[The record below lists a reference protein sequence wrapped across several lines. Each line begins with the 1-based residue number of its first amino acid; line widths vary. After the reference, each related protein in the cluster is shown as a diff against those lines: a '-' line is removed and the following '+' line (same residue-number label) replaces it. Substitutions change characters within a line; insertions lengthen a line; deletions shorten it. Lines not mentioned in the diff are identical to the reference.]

1 MNTKKDKMLEKSQQ
15 QLLRVAMLKQRY
27 AHIIV
32 KSQQQVL
39 GDAYDEEEMKKKA
52 ALWDKQL
59 QEQKD
64 NSKRKRDE
72 DRKAARIAIESIKRT
87 VSFGDDLQ
95 AERDFLT
102 IIGCRSRWYELLLCV
117 PNNLLEVI
125 THTTLSQPQVYVM
138 V

>member
-1 MNTKKDKMLEKSQQ
+1 MNTEKDKMLEKSQQ
-15 QLLRVAMLKQRY
+15 QLLRAAMLKKRY

-32 KSQQQVL
+32 KSQQEVL

-59 QEQKD
+59 QEEKA
-64 NSKRKRDE
+64 NSKRERDK

-95 AERDFLT
+95 AKRDFLT
-102 IIGCRSRWYELLLCV
+102 IIGCRGRW
-117 PNNLLEVI
+117 
-125 THTTLSQPQVYVM
+125 
-138 V
+138 